1 MPREKTGQM
10 PMDAKTNQE
19 EIEEIRQADASVKKM
34 EDFTSPDKLY
44 QELIAS
50 IREIPSFR

>member
-44 QELIAS
+44 QELIS
-50 IREIPSFR
+50 KYPEIPSFR

>member
-1 MPREKTGQM
+1 
-10 PMDAKTNQE
+10 MDAKTNQE

-50 IREIPSFR
+50 IRKYHPSDDISMI

>member
-1 MPREKTGQM
+1 M

>member
-1 MPREKTGQM
+1 
-10 PMDAKTNQE
+10 MDAKTNQE

-50 IREIPSFR
+50 IPGNTILPMIFL